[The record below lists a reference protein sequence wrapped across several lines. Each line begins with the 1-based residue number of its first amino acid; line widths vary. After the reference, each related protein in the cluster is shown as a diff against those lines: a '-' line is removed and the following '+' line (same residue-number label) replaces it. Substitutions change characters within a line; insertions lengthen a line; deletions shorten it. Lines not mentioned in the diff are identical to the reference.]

1 MASIPPHVAARNC
14 AVVGCSMAGSDT
26 VSQHFERV
34 GRGESDVSWD
44 WVRSLRMGVV
54 GLCLSGPVSQ
64 LQHVCLERAFPGVS
78 TGAVVAKVCLAYGLL
93 TSPPHLASS
102 PHRPGA
108 FPPFDRRPPR

>member
-34 GRGESDVSWD
+34 GRGADDASWD
-44 WVRSLRMGVV
+44 RLRSLRMGVV

-78 TGAVVAKVCLAYGLL
+78 TAAVLAKVCPRHVL

-102 PHRPGA
+102 PHRPGTFA
-108 FPPFDRRPPR
+108 SFERRPPR

>member
-1 MASIPPHVAARNC
+1 
-14 AVVGCSMAGSDT
+14 MAGSDT

-34 GRGESDVSWD
+34 GRGAGDVSWD

>member
-26 VSQHFERV
+26 VSQHFERM
-34 GRGESDVSWD
+34 GRGAADVSWD

-78 TGAVVAKVCLAYGLL
+78 TGAVVAKVCLPTSPPPLASSPRLL
-93 TSPPHLASS
+93 TSPSWGIPAI
-102 PHRPGA
+102 
-108 FPPFDRRPPR
+108 